1 MGGGHHTEGLEGK
14 RDGTFGA
21 EDGQRGTLAGV
32 HGAAGLLHKVCK
44 LCAQEGGSGTE
55 GSVRRAHQQAGE
67 CGGGKAQQDS
77 EGLPPSDW
85 AASGGRLYKRGGP
98 CLVRSMKF

>member
-1 MGGGHHTEGLEGK
+1 MAGTTRRGWGGK

-21 EDGQRGTLAGV
+21 EDGQRGTPAGV

-77 EGLPPSDW
+77 EGLPT
-85 AASGGRLYKRGGP
+85 L
-98 CLVRSMKF
+98 